1 MQEENEKNEQA
12 AERRVQAAKM
22 AIMEL
27 GPMRPGLLTVQYRDR
42 AHKRGAY
49 RQLSYTLRRRSHSE
63 HVREDELE
71 RITEELRNYAAFK
84 ALCAELVEA
93 SLELSQLRTAASR
106 RKNAHQPA
114 D

>member
-1 MQEENEKNEQA
+1 MQGKNEEA
-12 AERRVQAAKM
+12 AEERIRAAKQ

-42 AHKRGAY
+42 AHRRGAY
-49 RQLSYTLRRRSHSE
+49 RQLSYTFRRRSRSE
-63 HVREDELE
+63 HVRDDELA
-71 RITEELRNYAAFK
+71 RIEEELRNYAAFK
-84 ALCAELVEA
+84 ALCAELVAA

-106 RKNAHQPA
+106 RKGAHPPA